1 MNAPEHKDEGSTK
14 RTNFSLSGPLGG
26 DFSFRLFGNLDKTQA
41 DAWDI
46 NQGHQSE
53 RTGIYADTLLSRA
66 RRGEKQKHR
75 WSGALGI
82 RSDAVAGV

>member
-41 DAWDI
+41 DA
-46 NQGHQSE
+46 
-53 RTGIYADTLLSRA
+53 TGIST
-66 RRGEKQKHR
+66 
-75 WSGALGI
+75 GAISPNVPGSMPTPC
-82 RSDAVAGV
+82 RPGAKG